1 MFEET
6 LLEVLVALVK
16 GALALIYAGGF
27 LEEKPFPRR
36 GRQFLWCVL
45 YCAGELLWSQVA
57 SREPRFNF
65 FGFLPLGL
73 LLYGLLN
80 GFFVHDRWR
89 GLFVTASFVAGW
101 EILKFTASPLA
112 FLLFSVLGGFMEWLM
127 QQDFFLRAA
136 ESGTLL
142 TAVETAWRF
151 WQIAVLF
158 LARFIQLVLFGGY
171 LRFMRRRFVQ
181 RDYPLCFPESLFLL
195 LPCLT
200 VLGLALTLRLMLTP
214 DESGLPGLLFERAP
228 ATTLLLPLVSVLLL
242 GVMAEA
248 VMLFQHLAEAREEEQ
263 KRLLLEN
270 RVSEVQRE
278 VEEVQDIYADIRGLR
293 HDLRKHLA
301 CLAALPRSAVESGEW
316 AGYIDRMR
324 ATVERLDFAYQTGN
338 PILDVILH
346 QSAQRAKRKDIAFTA
361 AVVFPAGQGIDAY
374 DLGVI
379 LNNALQNALEAVDK
393 AAGRREIEVRTFR
406 KSGLFFLEVENDF
419 AGPFTLPPDGVLPA
433 TTKPDKALH
442 GLGLANIQ
450 RCARKYQGDIDIAVT
465 EEAGRKRFRLTVMLL
480 PGKDK
485 QAEIKL

>member
-6 LLEVLVALVK
+6 LLEVLVALAK
-16 GALALIYAGGF
+16 GALALVYAGGF

-36 GRQFLWCVL
+36 GRQVLWCVL

-57 SREPRFNF
+57 SREPRLNF
-65 FGFLPLGL
+65 IGFLPLGI
-73 LLYGLLN
+73 LLYGLQN
-80 GFFVHDRWR
+80 QFFVRDRWR

-101 EILKFTASPLA
+101 EILKFMASPLA
-112 FLLFSVLGGFMEWLM
+112 FLLFDVLGGFMEWLM

-136 ESGTLL
+136 EGGTLL
-142 TAVETAWRF
+142 KAVEAAWRF

-214 DESGLPGLLFERAP
+214 DESGLPGFLFERAP

-278 VEEVQDIYADIRGLR
+278 VEEVQDIYADMRGLR
-293 HDLRKHLA
+293 HDLSNHIVS
-301 CLAALPRSAVESGEW
+301 LAACARRLDPAEGGDMERYLA
-316 AGYIDRMR
+316 RM
-324 ATVERLDFAYQTGN
+324 AETVGRMDFAYRTGH
-338 PILDVILH
+338 PMTDVILH
-346 QSAQRAKRKDIAFTA
+346 QAAQRAKREGVAFDA
-361 AVVFPAGQGIDAY
+361 AFRWPAAFGFDVY
-374 DLGVI
+374 DMSVI
-379 LNNALQNALEAVDK
+379 LNNALQNALEA
-393 AAGRREIEVRTFR
+393 AGKIGGGVELRAYA
-406 KSGLFFLEVENDF
+406 KGSLFFVEVENDF
-419 AGPFTLPPDGVLPA
+419 AGTLLREDEESLPA
-433 TTKPDKALH
+433 TTKEDRSLH
-442 GLGLANIQ
+442 GLGLMNIR
-450 RCARKYQGDIDIAVT
+450 RCAQKYRGDLDIETA
-465 EEAGRKRFRLTVMLL
+465 EEEGRKRFRLTVMLYA
-480 PGKDK
+480 GGGEKTG
-485 QAEIKL
+485 

>member
-6 LLEVLVALVK
+6 LLEGAVALAK
-16 GALALIYAGGF
+16 GALALAYAGGF
-27 LEEKPFPRR
+27 LEEKLFPRY
-36 GRQFLWCVL
+36 GRRLLWCVL
-45 YCAGELLWSQVA
+45 YCAGELLWSQVT
-57 SREPRFNF
+57 SWEPRLNF
-65 FGFLPLGL
+65 VGFLPLGL
-73 LLYGLLN
+73 LFFGLQDR
-80 GFFVHDRWR
+80 FFVRDRWR
-89 GLFVTASFVAGW
+89 GLFVAASFVAGW

-112 FLLFSVLGGFMEWLM
+112 YLLFSVLDAFMEWLV

-136 ESGTLL
+136 EGGTLL

-158 LARFIQLVLFGGY
+158 LARFFQLALFGGY
-171 LRFMRRRFVQ
+171 LRLMHRRFVR
-181 RDYPLCFPESLFLL
+181 RDYPLHFPESLFLL

-242 GVMAEA
+242 GVMVET
-248 VMLFQHLAEAREEEQ
+248 VTLFQHLAEAREEEQ

-293 HDLRKHLA
+293 HDLRNHLA

-324 ATVERLDFAYQTGN
+324 VTVERLDFAYQTGN

-346 QSAQRAKRKDIAFTA
+346 QSAQRAKKKGIGFTA
-361 AVVFPAGQGIDAY
+361 SVVFPTGQAIDAY

-379 LNNALQNALEAVDK
+379 MNNALQNALEAAEK
-393 AAGRREIEVRTFR
+393 ADGMREIDVRTYQ
-406 KSGLFFLEVENDF
+406 KNSLFFLEVGNDF
-419 AGPFTLPPDGVLPA
+419 AGSFTPPPEGVLPA

-442 GLGLANIQ
+442 GLGLANIR
-450 RCARKYQGDIDIAVT
+450 RCARKYRGDLDIAVT
-465 EEAGRKRFRLTVMLL
+465 EQGGRKRFRLTVMLY
-480 PGKDK
+480 PG
-485 QAEIKL
+485 AE